1 MPPKREPTATATV
14 GELELSKK
22 RRQGELQKDHVGTD
36 SSKQELEPP
45 EL

>member
-1 MPPKREPTATATV
+1 MPPKREPTAMATD

-22 RRQGELQKDHVGTD
+22 RRQGELKIYHVGTD